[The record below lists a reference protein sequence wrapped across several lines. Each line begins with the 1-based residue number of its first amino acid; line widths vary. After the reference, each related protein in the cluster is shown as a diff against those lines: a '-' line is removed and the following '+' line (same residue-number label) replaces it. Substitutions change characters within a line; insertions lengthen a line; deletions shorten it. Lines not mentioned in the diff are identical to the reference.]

1 MQPFSYIYNHNRKQN
16 ILKMKKIIFTLLSFL
31 IIGIGT
37 SLAQNKAYID
47 TKNSKTVVNE
57 RLMSYTFTVD
67 NISSKDQ
74 LQVIEKKFKTTKM
87 VSSVSAELTTGNK
100 ARFVALMIRKENRKT
115 LQQMLLN
122 AGITKI
128 VIDGTEVETTK
139 AIEYLDAKKDK

>member
-1 MQPFSYIYNHNRKQN
+1 
-16 ILKMKKIIFTLLSFL
+16 MKKFIFTLVSFL
-31 IIGIGT
+31 IIGIGA
-37 SLAQNKAYID
+37 SQAQNKAYID

>member
-1 MQPFSYIYNHNRKQN
+1 
-16 ILKMKKIIFTLLSFL
+16 MKKFIFTLLSFL
-31 IIGIGT
+31 IIGIGA
-37 SLAQNKAYID
+37 SQAQNKAFVD
-47 TKNSKTVVNE
+47 TKNTKTVVNE

>member
-1 MQPFSYIYNHNRKQN
+1 
-16 ILKMKKIIFTLLSFL
+16 
-31 IIGIGT
+31 
-37 SLAQNKAYID
+37 
-47 TKNSKTVVNE
+47 
-57 RLMSYTFTVD
+57 
-67 NISSKDQ
+67 
-74 LQVIEKKFKTTKM
+74 M
-87 VSSVSAELTTGNK
+87 VSSVSAELITGNK

>member
-1 MQPFSYIYNHNRKQN
+1 
-16 ILKMKKIIFTLLSFL
+16 MKKFIFTLVSFL
-31 IIGIGT
+31 IIGIGA
-37 SLAQNKAYID
+37 SQAQNKAYID
-47 TKNSKTVVNE
+47 TKSSKTVVNE

-87 VSSVSAELTTGNK
+87 VSSVSAELITGNK

>member
-1 MQPFSYIYNHNRKQN
+1 
-16 ILKMKKIIFTLLSFL
+16 MKKFIFTLLSFL

-37 SLAQNKAYID
+37 SQAQNKAYID

-57 RLMSYTFTVD
+57 RLVSYTFTVD

-87 VSSVSAELTTGNK
+87 VSSVSAELIAGNK

-128 VIDGTEVETTK
+128 LIDGTEVETTK